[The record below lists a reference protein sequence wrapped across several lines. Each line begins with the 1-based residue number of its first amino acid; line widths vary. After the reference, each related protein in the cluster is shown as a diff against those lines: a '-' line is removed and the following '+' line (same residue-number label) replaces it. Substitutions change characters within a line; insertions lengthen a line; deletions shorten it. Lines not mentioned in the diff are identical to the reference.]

1 MFRRSLNQDRSCSK
15 NIVLTNKSDNTK
27 LLLYGRRDKTS
38 VQSNRHSSESS
49 SQLKCPKYIENMT
62 AIQED
67 LQNNNKKMNNS
78 TSESQYLKMI
88 RKSLI
93 FYNITNSTL
102 LSDFQ
107 FSKFKYEPF
116 FVIFKHCVISDSI
129 WSDDLITEDDLEDET
144 DGLWFDTWEGQ
155 IELTETKRHSID
167 YELEDEFDIA
177 EWRSYSPLNYIRK
190 KSPGL
195 LRTTSLQVATG
206 LNQAQN
212 NRFNHSAHT
221 LFWNLSHDDDQDVRD

>member
-15 NIVLTNKSDNTK
+15 NIILTNKSDNTK

-93 FYNITNSTL
+93 FYNITNSIL

-107 FSKFKYEPF
+107 NS
-116 FVIFKHCVISDSI
+116 
-129 WSDDLITEDDLEDET
+129 
-144 DGLWFDTWEGQ
+144 
-155 IELTETKRHSID
+155 
-167 YELEDEFDIA
+167 
-177 EWRSYSPLNYIRK
+177 NM
-190 KSPGL
+190 
-195 LRTTSLQVATG
+195 
-206 LNQAQN
+206 
-212 NRFNHSAHT
+212 
-221 LFWNLSHDDDQDVRD
+221 SHFL

>member
-15 NIVLTNKSDNTK
+15 NIILTNKSDNTK

-78 TSESQYLKMI
+78 TSESQYLKII

-93 FYNITNSTL
+93 FPLAFNFKLQIF
-102 LSDFQ
+102 DF
-107 FSKFKYEPF
+107 S
-116 FVIFKHCVISDSI
+116 
-129 WSDDLITEDDLEDET
+129 
-144 DGLWFDTWEGQ
+144 
-155 IELTETKRHSID
+155 R
-167 YELEDEFDIA
+167 
-177 EWRSYSPLNYIRK
+177 
-190 KSPGL
+190 
-195 LRTTSLQVATG
+195 
-206 LNQAQN
+206 QN
-212 NRFNHSAHT
+212 T
-221 LFWNLSHDDDQDVRD
+221 LFKIFIFCPKIQL

>member
-1 MFRRSLNQDRSCSK
+1 
-15 NIVLTNKSDNTK
+15 
-27 LLLYGRRDKTS
+27 
-38 VQSNRHSSESS
+38 
-49 SQLKCPKYIENMT
+49 
-62 AIQED
+62 
-67 LQNNNKKMNNS
+67 MN
-78 TSESQYLKMI
+78 
-88 RKSLI
+88 
-93 FYNITNSTL
+93 
-102 LSDFQ
+102 DFQ
-107 FSKFKYEPF
+107 TLWP
-116 FVIFKHCVISDSI
+116 ISDSI

-221 LFWNLSHDDDQDVRD
+221 LFWNLSHDDDQDVRDWIGNTEARYFWKCLFNLF

>member
-88 RKSLI
+88 RKNLI
-93 FYNITNSTL
+93 FTTLRIQFFCPIFNFAYN
-102 LSDFQ
+102 FQ
-107 FSKFKYEPF
+107 FCP
-116 FVIFKHCVISDSI
+116 IFN
-129 WSDDLITEDDLEDET
+129 
-144 DGLWFDTWEGQ
+144 F
-155 IELTETKRHSID
+155 
-167 YELEDEFDIA
+167 
-177 EWRSYSPLNYIRK
+177 
-190 KSPGL
+190 
-195 LRTTSLQVATG
+195 
-206 LNQAQN
+206 QN
-212 NRFNHSAHT
+212 SRQNSNM
-221 LFWNLSHDDDQDVRD
+221 SHFC